1 MNTTQDYDDIINLP
15 HPEPQAHA
23 RMPLTARAAQFMPFA
38 ALKNDDEEEYT
49 THATDE
55 TLDDANFIDQQDT
68 T

>member
-38 ALKNDDEEEYT
+38 ALKNDNDSEE
-49 THATDE
+49 DIP
-55 TLDDANFIDQQDT
+55 DDSKYDYDF
-68 T
+68 

>member
-38 ALKNDDEEEYT
+38 ALKDDDDSEE
-49 THATDE
+49 DIP
-55 TLDDANFIDQQDT
+55 DDSKDDYDFKKQ
-68 T
+68 